1 MFLLCFSPISVTIGV
16 FFNNLN
22 VRGNTLVRQTWE
34 LAGGIGEEIFY
45 NIKTVA
51 SFANFDYE
59 LNRFNEKVEMSN
71 KIENKVKMKIRLL
84 CTLFVLI
91 SGLIVFVGIMY
102 GRTL

>member
-1 MFLLCFSPISVTIGV
+1 M
-16 FFNNLN
+16 
-22 VRGNTLVRQTWE
+22 RGNTLVRQTWE